1 MHVYS
6 QATSNQ
12 LYRLLQTVASLD
24 FANRLVC
31 VCLPTQD
38 RGNFKGGRGVKV
50 LCKY

>member
-6 QATSNQ
+6 QVTSNQ

-31 VCLPTQD
+31 VSADSRP
-38 RGNFKGGRGVKV
+38 GEFKGGRGVKV
-50 LCKY
+50 LSKY